1 ETSDGGQTWEPRSF
15 SNLDA
20 EEEIS
25 YRFQVVSFKDGEG
38 WVLGKPTLLLHT
50 KDGGKSW
57 ERIPLS
63 PKLPGEPTGILA
75 LGPNQAEMIT
85 SSGAVY
91 TTENAGRNWKAQVKE
106 TIDATLN
113 RISSS
118 GVSGASYFTG
128 SIVNEQ
134 RDSDGS
140 YLAVSSRGNFFLTW
154 QPGQE
159 FWIPHNRGT
168 PRRIQNMGFVRG
180 DIKNGVWMTLNGG
193 KLLVSEKAD
202 LSSEEFP
209 FNEAAIK
216 TGGYG
221 ITDVAW
227 RNDNEVWAVGGSNTM
242 FYSTDNGKNF
252 SFDKSANDIPG
263 NLYNVKFFPEFGNAG
278 WALGSGGL
286 LLNLQQP
293 TKYIQKK
300 QASVSTRLNLSKHR
314 FQHISTSRFSLPS
327 ASMEVN
333 IDQLAINILPN
344 SCLRTGPNSWS
355 VRSLGAS
362 LIDPDVAHDRGRAL
376 PAAVA
381 AAPSAEPSHVRTRHR
396 HDVAHDAPTLLGH
409 GRVGV
414 QVEEVLMEAQT
425 VDRLILTLRLDGNE
439 VRRHEGPVRLVIA
452 VRDGGE
458 ELLICLKDV
467 PVGEARRH
475 LSRRNGVVVVR
486 SRQR

>member
-1 ETSDGGQTWEPRSF
+1 MTTRSGPWVVRTRCSTRPITERTSRSTRARTTSRGIFTMSSSSQSSEMRAGPWVRVDSCSSTREWLRWFLDFEQTCRVKKPRI
-15 SNLDA
+15 A
-20 EEEIS
+20 I
-25 YRFQVVSFKDGEG
+25 
-38 WVLGKPTLLLHT
+38 T
-50 KDGGKSW
+50 KADNNH
-57 ERIPLS
+57 I
-63 PKLPGEPTGILA
+63 IN
-75 LGPNQAEMIT
+75 NQA
-85 SSGAVY
+85 S
-91 TTENAGRNWKAQVKE
+91 
-106 TIDATLN
+106 
-113 RISSS
+113 
-118 GVSGASYFTG
+118 
-128 SIVNEQ
+128 
-134 RDSDGS
+134 
-140 YLAVSSRGNFFLTW
+140 
-154 QPGQE
+154 
-159 FWIPHNRGT
+159 
-168 PRRIQNMGFVRG
+168 
-180 DIKNGVWMTLNGG
+180 
-193 KLLVSEKAD
+193 
-202 LSSEEFP
+202 
-209 FNEAAIK
+209 
-216 TGGYG
+216 
-221 ITDVAW
+221 
-227 RNDNEVWAVGGSNTM
+227 
-242 FYSTDNGKNF
+242 
-252 SFDKSANDIPG
+252 
-263 NLYNVKFFPEFGNAG
+263 
-278 WALGSGGL
+278 
-286 LLNLQQP
+286 LQQP

-300 QASVSTRLNLSKHR
+300 QASISTRLNISKHR
-314 FQHISTSRFSLPS
+314 FQHLSTSRFSIPS

-467 PVGEARRH
+467 PVGEARH

>member
-1 ETSDGGQTWEPRSF
+1 MRTNSALSMSTPSFSEEDRRSFVTKSATGVAATALATSTTFGAPLIVNAATSKQWRQIKVPFEDTVYDIDFDSPTHGYIVGARGSFAETNDGGETWEPRSF

-20 EEEIS
+20 EEEIT

-75 LGPNQAEMIT
+75 TGPNSAEMIT

-134 RDSDGS
+134 RDSKGA

-154 QPGQE
+154 EPGQD

-180 DIKNGVWMTLNGG
+180 DIKNGLWMTLNGG
-193 KLLVSEKAD
+193 KLLVTDSSVD

-209 FNEAAIK
+209 FTEANIK

-227 RNDNEVWAVGGSNTM
+227 RTENEVWAVGGSNTM
-242 FYSTDNGKNF
+242 FVSTDNGKSF
-252 SFDKSANDIPG
+252 QFDKSANDIPG
-263 NLYNVKFFPEFGNAG
+263 NLYNVKFLESGG
-278 WALGSGGL
+278 WALGSNGL
-286 LLNLQQP
+286 LL
-293 TKYIQKK
+293 KYQ
-300 QASVSTRLNLSKHR
+300 
-314 FQHISTSRFSLPS
+314 
-327 ASMEVN
+327 
-333 IDQLAINILPN
+333 
-344 SCLRTGPNSWS
+344 G
-355 VRSLGAS
+355 
-362 LIDPDVAHDRGRAL
+362 
-376 PAAVA
+376 
-381 AAPSAEPSHVRTRHR
+381 
-396 HDVAHDAPTLLGH
+396 
-409 GRVGV
+409 
-414 QVEEVLMEAQT
+414 
-425 VDRLILTLRLDGNE
+425 
-439 VRRHEGPVRLVIA
+439 
-452 VRDGGE
+452 
-458 ELLICLKDV
+458 
-467 PVGEARRH
+467 
-475 LSRRNGVVVVR
+475 
-486 SRQR
+486 

>member
-1 ETSDGGQTWEPRSF
+1 MKLFTAALFAFAATNNASAFAPSRGNLSTRTALSMTSNANSEDRRSFVTKSAATTAGVALSTLATSTALPLAASAAAKKEWVQIKVPFEDTVYDISFDSETHGYIVGARGSFAETNDGGLTWEPRSF

-20 EEEIS
+20 EEEIT
-25 YRFQVVSFKDGEG
+25 YRFEAVSFKDGEG

-50 KDGGKSW
+50 KDSGKSW

-91 TTENAGRNWKAQVKE
+91 TTDNAGRNWKAQVKE

-113 RISSS
+113 RVSSS

-128 SIVNEQ
+128 SINNEQ
-134 RDSDGS
+134 RDSQGA

-154 QPGQE
+154 EPGQD

-193 KLLVSEKAD
+193 KLLTSAPGAD
-202 LSSEEFP
+202 LNSEEFP
-209 FNEAAIK
+209 FAEANIK

-227 RNDNEVWAVGGSNTM
+227 RDENEVWAVGGSNTM
-242 FYSTDNGKNF
+242 FVSKDNGKNF

-278 WALGSGGL
+278 WALGSSGL
-286 LLNLQQP
+286 LL
-293 TKYIQKK
+293 KY
-300 QASVSTRLNLSKHR
+300 
-314 FQHISTSRFSLPS
+314 
-327 ASMEVN
+327 
-333 IDQLAINILPN
+333 
-344 SCLRTGPNSWS
+344 
-355 VRSLGAS
+355 
-362 LIDPDVAHDRGRAL
+362 
-376 PAAVA
+376 
-381 AAPSAEPSHVRTRHR
+381 
-396 HDVAHDAPTLLGH
+396 
-409 GRVGV
+409 
-414 QVEEVLMEAQT
+414 
-425 VDRLILTLRLDGNE
+425 
-439 VRRHEGPVRLVIA
+439 
-452 VRDGGE
+452 
-458 ELLICLKDV
+458 
-467 PVGEARRH
+467 VGEKA
-475 LSRRNGVVVVR
+475 
-486 SRQR
+486 

>member
-1 ETSDGGQTWEPRSF
+1 MKLFSVAALVLATAANDVSAFAPACTRTTSALSMSTSNNINEEDRRSFVTKSVTAAAATAALATSATFGAPLVANAEKSKAWRQIKIPFEDTVYDIDFDSPTHGYIVGARGSFAETSDGGLTWEPRSF

-20 EEEIS
+20 EEEIT
-25 YRFQVVSFKDGEG
+25 YRFQVVSFKNGEG

-75 LGPNQAEMIT
+75 TGPNCAEMIT

-134 RDSDGS
+134 RDSKGA

-154 QPGQE
+154 EPGQD

-180 DIKNGVWMTLNGG
+180 DIKNGLWMTLNGG
-193 KLLVSEKAD
+193 KLLVTDASVD
-202 LSSEEFP
+202 LNSEEFP
-209 FNEAAIK
+209 FNEANIK

-227 RNDNEVWAVGGSNTM
+227 RTENEVWAVGGSNTM
-242 FYSTDNGKNF
+242 FVSYDNGKNF
-252 SFDKSANDIPG
+252 QFDKSANDIPG
-263 NLYNVKFFPEFGNAG
+263 NLYNVKFLESGG
-278 WALGSGGL
+278 WALGSNGL
-286 LLNLQQP
+286 LL
-293 TKYIQKK
+293 KY
-300 QASVSTRLNLSKHR
+300 
-314 FQHISTSRFSLPS
+314 
-327 ASMEVN
+327 
-333 IDQLAINILPN
+333 
-344 SCLRTGPNSWS
+344 
-355 VRSLGAS
+355 
-362 LIDPDVAHDRGRAL
+362 
-376 PAAVA
+376 
-381 AAPSAEPSHVRTRHR
+381 
-396 HDVAHDAPTLLGH
+396 
-409 GRVGV
+409 
-414 QVEEVLMEAQT
+414 
-425 VDRLILTLRLDGNE
+425 
-439 VRRHEGPVRLVIA
+439 EG
-452 VRDGGE
+452 
-458 ELLICLKDV
+458 
-467 PVGEARRH
+467 
-475 LSRRNGVVVVR
+475 
-486 SRQR
+486 